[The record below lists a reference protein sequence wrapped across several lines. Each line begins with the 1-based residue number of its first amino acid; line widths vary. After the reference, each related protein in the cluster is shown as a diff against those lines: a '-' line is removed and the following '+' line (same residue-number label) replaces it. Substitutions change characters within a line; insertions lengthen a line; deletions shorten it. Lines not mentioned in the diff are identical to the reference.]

1 MGITRMGF
9 YFLLRFRR
17 HFFRHTDFRRFKVS
31 KKIFL
36 KNSDF
41 RHHRKMYRLGTCI
54 PIFRGFFSLKAQ
66 KGCVYMIMLK
76 IVLVVVKNVFLGLK
90 KGISG

>member
-1 MGITRMGF
+1 
-9 YFLLRFRR
+9 
-17 HFFRHTDFRRFKVS
+17 
-31 KKIFL
+31 
-36 KNSDF
+36 
-41 RHHRKMYRLGTCI
+41 MYRLGPCI
-54 PIFRGFFSLKAQ
+54 PIFKGFFSLKAQ